1 MKVKAYTDTLLRVLI
16 HAALRAPERATVD
29 EVAETYGISR
39 HLLVKVVHKL
49 GRNGYL
55 ETLRGVGGGFT
66 LARPAVTIRLGDI
79 VRLGEQDE
87 DVIDCIDRNKRG
99 CRLFP
104 ACRLKGVF
112 AEAASAFFTVLDGY
126 TLADLL
132 KKPSRMKAVLGL

>member
-1 MKVKAYTDTLLRVLI
+1 MKVRAYTDTLLRVLM

-29 EVAETYGISR
+29 EVAQTYGISR

-49 GRNGYL
+49 GCSGFL
-55 ETLRGVGGGFT
+55 VTSRGVGGGFT
-66 LARPAVTIRLGDI
+66 LACPAETIRLGDI

-87 DVIDCIDRNKRG
+87 GVIDCVDRDNRG

-132 KKPSRMKAVLGL
+132 KKPSKMKAVLGL